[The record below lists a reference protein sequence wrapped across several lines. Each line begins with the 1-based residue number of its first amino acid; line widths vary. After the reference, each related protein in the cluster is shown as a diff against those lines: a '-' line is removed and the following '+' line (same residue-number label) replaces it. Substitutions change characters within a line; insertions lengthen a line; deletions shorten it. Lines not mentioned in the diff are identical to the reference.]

1 MTKII
6 NAKKKLSRKLGVNL
20 WGRPNDTFLKRNY
33 RPGQHGTLQ
42 RRLTT
47 HGLHLQAKQKLKT
60 YYNMLE
66 KQFKNL
72 FKKSAKLR
80 GDRAEN
86 FAGTLESR
94 LDMIVFRANFAP
106 TIFAAKQLVSHRH
119 ILVNGKKI
127 NLPSYLVKPGDVI
140 EVNEKSKGMT
150 PIIESLQ
157 RMEREVPT
165 YLDLNKEKMTVKYLN
180 LPKIADIPYPF
191 EPEYSLIV
199 ELYSR

>member
-33 RPGQHGTLQ
+33 RPGQHGTIQ
-42 RRLTT
+42 RRPTT
-47 HGLHLQAKQKLKT
+47 HSIHLQAKQKIRT

-72 FKKSAKLR
+72 FIKSAKMK

-86 FAGTLESR
+86 FAGALESR

-106 TIFAAKQLVSHRH
+106 TIFAARQLVSHKH
-119 ILVNGKKI
+119 ILVNGKKVNI
-127 NLPSYLVKPGDVI
+127 ASYSVKPGDVV
-140 EVNEKSKGMT
+140 EVVEKSKGMAM
-150 PIIESLQ
+150 IIESLQ
-157 RMEREVPT
+157 KMERDVPA
-165 YLDLNKEKMTVKYLN
+165 YLDLNKEKMTIKYLN
-180 LPKIADIPYPF
+180 IPKIADIPYPF

-199 ELYSR
+199 EMYSR